1 MYVTSRTGP
10 STLPHG
16 HCSRVYAIRL
26 TGEGE
31 DPQGDL
37 GCQRMKLAE
46 SFSAWLSE

>member
-26 TGEGE
+26 GREKTPGVTLDVTE
-31 DPQGDL
+31 
-37 GCQRMKLAE
+37 
-46 SFSAWLSE
+46 